1 MIFAHYQ
8 NTPLKQMTAVNTV
21 HDLEDFS
28 AAIAVPKQSTRIDVG
43 GGRKIQTTI

>member
-8 NTPLKQMTAVNTV
+8 NTPLKQMTAVNTA

-28 AAIAVPKQSTRIDVG
+28 AAIAIPEQSARIDVG
-43 GGRKIQTTI
+43 GGWKIQITI